1 MRPHPNRLKRALSA
15 LVWCIVVVV
24 VMVGV
29 TWQGGSVV
37 AGSGEQTVTLKIEGV
52 TCGSC
57 VKDIRAALQKL
68 AGVKT
73 VEIKVGTKWGL
84 LSDYADTKALV
95 TFDQGQTGVEALVKA
110 IESASTALST
120 YRARVLPG

>member
-1 MRPHPNRLKRALSA
+1 MRPHPNRLTLALSV
-15 LVWCIVVVV
+15 LVWCVLVI
-24 VMVGV
+24 VGV
-29 TWQGGSVV
+29 MGEGGSVV
-37 AGSGEQTVTLKIEGV
+37 AGSGEQTVTLKVEGV

-68 AGVKT
+68 PGIKT

-84 LSDYADTKALV
+84 LNDYADTKALV
-95 TFDQGQTGVEALVKA
+95 TFDPGQTGVEALVKA

>member
-1 MRPHPNRLKRALSA
+1 MRPHPNRLTRALSV
-15 LVWCIVVVV
+15 LVWCVV

-29 TWQGGSVV
+29 MWEGSAVV
-37 AGSGEQTVTLKIEGV
+37 AGSGEQTVTLKVEGV

-68 AGVKT
+68 PGVKT
-73 VEIKVGTKWGL
+73 VDIKVGTKWGL
-84 LSDYADTKALV
+84 LNDYADTKALV
-95 TFDQGQTGVEALVKA
+95 TFDPSQTGVEALVKA

>member
-1 MRPHPNRLKRALSA
+1 MRPHPNRLTRALSV
-15 LVWCIVVVV
+15 LVWCVL

-29 TWQGGSVV
+29 TWQGSAVV
-37 AGSGEQTVTLKIEGV
+37 AGSGEQTVTLKVEGV

-57 VKDIRAALQKL
+57 VKDIRAVLQKL
-68 AGVKT
+68 PGVKT
-73 VEIKVGTKWGL
+73 VDIKVGTKWGL
-84 LSDYADTKALV
+84 LNDYADTKALV
-95 TFDQGQTGVEALVKA
+95 TFDPGQTGVEALVKA

>member
-1 MRPHPNRLKRALSA
+1 MRPHPNRLKLTLFMLSWLALLVAGGAWLANSA
-15 LVWCIVVVV
+15 L
-24 VMVGV
+24 
-29 TWQGGSVV
+29 
-37 AGSGEQTVTLKIEGV
+37 AGSGEQTVTLKVEGI

-68 AGVKT
+68 PGVKT

-84 LSDYADTKALV
+84 LNDYTDTKALV
-95 TFDQGQTGVEALVKA
+95 TFDPGQTGVEALVRA

-120 YRARVLPG
+120 YRAHVLPG

>member
-1 MRPHPNRLKRALSA
+1 MRPHPNRLKLALSA
-15 LVWCIVVVV
+15 VVWCVL

-37 AGSGEQTVTLKIEGV
+37 AGSGEQTVTLKVEGI

-57 VKDIRAALQKL
+57 VKDVRAALQKL
-68 AGVKT
+68 PGVKT
-73 VEIKVGTKWGL
+73 VDIKVGTKWGL
-84 LSDYADTKALV
+84 LNDYADTKALV
-95 TFDQGQTGVEALVKA
+95 TFDPGQTGVEALVKA